1 MGRKLVGAYPG
12 ANPLHAVTREF
23 ADDNYV
29 ATGLMD
35 NKGDIFVALGD
46 ADPTILPVGPN
57 GHTLVPD
64 SSTST
69 GLTWQPAGRFII
81 NAQTGTTYTPVLSDE
96 SKLVTFDNTGAITV
110 TLPQNSVLAFPIG
123 GWFNALVINTG
134 MVTFAAGTGATVNGT
149 PSLVTVDQWS
159 AVTVI
164 KISTNGWV
172 VVGRLV

>member
-1 MGRKLVGAYPG
+1 MGRKLVGAAPSNSLDAITRGYGDNTYIDKGVVG
-12 ANPLHAVTREF
+12 A
-23 ADDNYV
+23 
-29 ATGLMD
+29 
-35 NKGDIFVALGD
+35 KGDIVIGTAAGTPD
-46 ADPTILPVGPN
+46 ILPVGTD
-57 GHTLVPD
+57 GHVVIAD
-64 SSTST
+64 SAETS
-69 GLTWQPAGRFII
+69 GLRWGPAGRYII

-134 MVTFAAGTGATVNGT
+134 MVTFAAGAGATVNGT
-149 PSLVTVDQWS
+149 PSLVTVDRWS